1 MRRDLDVCRSIL
13 LELQAKHDGAKVEF
27 CFATGEKLEFANDC
41 FTCPAPLL
49 YQYNFSL
56 LN

>member
-13 LELQAKHDGAKVEF
+13 LELQAKHGGAKVEF

-41 FTCPAPLL
+41 FTCPDPLL